1 MKFSVLL
8 CVYYKDNYHWFKNTL
23 ISLFEQTKK
32 ADEIVIVIDG
42 KVNNDLEKIIK
53 IFKKKLPLKIYRNT
67 TNKGLAYSLN
77 KGLLACS
84 NELVARID
92 SDDIALRDR
101 FEKQLEHMLKNP
113 KTIVLGGSILIIDSK
128 DKIIG
133 KRSYPTTYESIFKGM
148 WKNTLA
154 HGTVIFRKS
163 IILKEGMYNEK
174 LRRGQDYELWFRL
187 LNRGYKI
194 ENLEETIGC
203 WRFEPNDFFKSTFN
217 QKFQQAIIGFRG
229 TRALKLPLWK
239 QLICFAPLIPY
250 FFPRF
255 LSGIYTNLKNIIHK

>member
-1 MKFSVLL
+1 MHVES
-8 CVYYKDNYHWFKNTL
+8 
-23 ISLFEQTKK
+23 
-32 ADEIVIVIDG
+32 
-42 KVNNDLEKIIK
+42 
-53 IFKKKLPLKIYRNT
+53 KLPLHSEDQKY
-67 TNKGLAYSLN
+67 GCCQLAQQNRSPFLVCYGYLLPILRRG

-92 SDDIALRDR
+92 SDDIALQIR
-101 FEKQLEHMLKNP
+101 FEKQLDYMLKNP

-128 DKIIG
+128 GKVIG
-133 KRSYPTTYESIFKGM
+133 KRVYPKTYESILKGM

-163 IILKEGMYNEK
+163 IIIKEGMYNEK

-187 LNRGYKI
+187 LTRGYKI
-194 ENLEETIGC
+194 ENLGTTIGC
-203 WRFEPNDFFKSTFN
+203 WRFEPKDFFKSTFN
-217 QKFQQAIIGFRG
+217 QKFQQATIGYRG
-229 TRALKLPLWK
+229 TRKLNLPLWK

-255 LSGIYTNLKNIIHK
+255 LSGIYTKLKNIIHK